1 MHNGYAGWAL
11 KLPLLSTCS
20 ILTSIDSEPKLEA
33 VPGGELA
40 VCQTLTKDNQKIQ
53 LRAMARPGSSIAN
66 ALLAQAVGNLVILT
80 GDITLDGD
88 GNLPILNLR
97 SLCKGYEDQFLNEV
111 SVTGRLSGVLKEAD
125 KSDSSSLAVNR
136 MVAGEE
142 KTDWFRIRCFGANR
156 ERLADAPKGAL
167 VTASGILEMRTTKE
181 DRPYVEI
188 KVRVLHL
195 HAKAGAHNA
204 AEGKEAVG
212 YSNADFD
219 GGDAPACPAD
229 WG

>member
-1 MHNGYAGWAL
+1 M
-11 KLPLLSTCS
+11 STCS
-20 ILTSIDSEPKLEA
+20 ILTSITSEPKLEA
-33 VPGGELA
+33 IPGGELA
-40 VCQTLTKDNQKIQ
+40 VCETVTDDAQKIQ
-53 LRAMARPGSSIAN
+53 LRAMARPGSAIAN
-66 ALLAQAVGNLVILT
+66 ALLAQAIGNLVILT
-80 GDITLDGD
+80 GDLTLDGD

-97 SLCKGYEDQFLNEV
+97 SICKGYRDQFLNEV
-111 SVTGRLSGVLKEAD
+111 SVTGRLSGSIKEAE

-136 MVAGEE
+136 TVAGEE

-156 ERLADAPKGAL
+156 ERLLEAPKGAL

-181 DRPYVEI
+181 EKPYVEI
-188 KVRVLHL
+188 KVRVLHM

-219 GGDAPACPAD
+219 GSDAPAMPAD